1 MSDVIADF
9 YKFSENCVLVAH
21 NAQFDKKFVDKYAKI
36 NGYLFA
42 NRVMDTIDM
51 AKKSVLCKNYKL
63 GTLCDYFGISLEG
76 AHRAVNDC
84 LATAKLF
91 IELVKLGKF

>member
-1 MSDVIADF
+1 
-9 YKFSENCVLVAH
+9 
-21 NAQFDKKFVDKYAKI
+21 
-36 NGYLFA
+36 
-42 NRVMDTIDM
+42 MDPIDM